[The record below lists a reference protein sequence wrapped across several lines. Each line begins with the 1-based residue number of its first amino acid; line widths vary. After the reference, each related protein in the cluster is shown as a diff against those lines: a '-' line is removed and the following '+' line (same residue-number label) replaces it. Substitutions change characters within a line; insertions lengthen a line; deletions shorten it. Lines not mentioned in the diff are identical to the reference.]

1 MTGKATGRDAP
12 RSETTRALLG
22 VMGDWL
28 SGASPRPAGAGEDP
42 SQLGAVPAECRPDD
56 SAHHDILRG
65 GSAAPALH
73 LRSPRRR
80 DEDVPPT
87 ARHPTPPG
95 RPERWTRDLSDLA
108 LGLHLQSDS
117 NPGRLYSC
125 MSLLGCGL
133 WPYLS
138 QRILDM
144 LVSQATGRSMM
155 DRQ

>member
-42 SQLGAVPAECRPDD
+42 SQLGAVPADPTTRHITIFFAGARP
-56 SAHHDILRG
+56 
-65 GSAAPALH
+65 H

-95 RPERWTRDLSDLA
+95 RPERWTRVLSDLA
-108 LGLHLQSDS
+108 LGLHLQSDP

-125 MSLLGCGL
+125 TSLDGCGQ

-138 QRILDM
+138 QRILGV